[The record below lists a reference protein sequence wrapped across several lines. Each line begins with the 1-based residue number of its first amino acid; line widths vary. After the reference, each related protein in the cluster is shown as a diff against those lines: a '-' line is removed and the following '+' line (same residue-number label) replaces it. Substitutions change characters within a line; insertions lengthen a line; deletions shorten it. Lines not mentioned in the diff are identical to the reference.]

1 MIKGNIDGNMKRK
14 IKITSEI
21 QERIVTETK
30 RAGYTQKELAKQIPI
45 DSKYLSP
52 LLNGH
57 REMSLDIFSRISAIL
72 DVRIE
77 YLMCIDNIRTENEYE
92 GLCGY
97 ENIRAHNAMISFL
110 ESIGIKAKPH
120 QIEAGKD
127 SKVLEEEYYRIEGDP
142 GIYKRV
148 KTADQ
153 IYSPVFFFK
162 DESGKDK
169 PVYITTPEQAAA
181 ILNEFKSM
189 AYSMMSSL
197 IRTGAVNYDN
207 MSDSEYHDLITRP
220 LKADNTDQIIRSISH
235 TD

>member
-1 MIKGNIDGNMKRK
+1 MIRGNIDGNMERK
-14 IKITSEI
+14 ITITSEMK
-21 QERIVTETK
+21 ERIITEVK
-30 RAGYTQKELAKQIPI
+30 RAGYTQKRLAELIPI
-45 DSKYLSP
+45 HSKYLSP
-52 LLNGH
+52 ILNGH
-57 REMSLDIFSRISAIL
+57 REVSLDIVSRISAIL
-72 DVRIE
+72 HVRIE
-77 YLMCIDNIRTENEYE
+77 YLLCTDNIRTENELE
-92 GLCGY
+92 GLYGY

-110 ESIGIKAKPH
+110 ESIGIKAQPH

-142 GIYKRV
+142 GIYKRI

-197 IRTGAVNYDN
+197 IRTGAVNYDD

-220 LKADNTDQIIRSISH
+220 LKADNTDQVIRRISH